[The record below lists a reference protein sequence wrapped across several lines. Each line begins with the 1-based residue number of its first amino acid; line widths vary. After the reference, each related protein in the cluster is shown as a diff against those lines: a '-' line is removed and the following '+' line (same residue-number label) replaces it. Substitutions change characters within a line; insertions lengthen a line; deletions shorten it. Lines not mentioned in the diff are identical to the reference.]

1 MVAPPAPIPQSG
13 PAAEQRTEEA
23 TVTDGPGVRVERDG
37 PVTVVTIDR
46 PERRNALDGP
56 AAAALAD
63 AFRAFDRDPGAAV
76 AVLTGAGGAFCAGAD
91 LKAIAAGEPLP
102 VAADGDGP
110 MGVTRLRLSKPVLAA
125 VEGPAVGGGLEL
137 ALWCDLRVAAEGVT
151 LGVFNRRFG
160 VPLVDLG
167 TVRLPRIVG
176 HGRAMDLILTGR
188 AVGAA
193 EALAMG
199 LVNRVVPDGTARA
212 ATVALAHELA
222 ALPQNALRNDR
233 LSVIEQWGLTEDE
246 AMANELRLG
255 MATLAS
261 GEAATGAAGF
271 MEGRGRHGG
280 ALPADPGAET
290 RQ

>member
-1 MVAPPAPIPQSG
+1 MANG
-13 PAAEQRTEEA
+13 T
-23 TVTDGPGVRVERDG
+23 GVRVDQDG

-46 PERRNALDGP
+46 PERRNAVDRP
-56 AAAALAD
+56 AAAALAG

-91 LKAIAAGEPLP
+91 LKAIAAGEPLR

-137 ALWCDLRVAAEGVT
+137 ALWCDLRVAAEGARF
-151 LGVFNRRFG
+151 GVLNRRVG
-160 VPLVDLG
+160 VPLVDMG

-188 AVGAA
+188 LVGAA

-199 LVNRVVPDGTARA
+199 LVNRVMSDGQALAAA
-212 ATVALAHELA
+212 ATLAGELA
-222 ALPQNALRNDR
+222 ALPQTALRNDR
-233 LSVIEQWGLTEDE
+233 LSAIGQWGLPEPE
-246 AMANELRLG
+246 AAANELRLG
-255 MATLAS
+255 LDTLAS
-261 GEAATGAAGF
+261 GEAAAGAAGF
-271 MEGRGRHGG
+271 AAGQGRHGG
-280 ALPADPGAET
+280 ALPRGPESET

>member
-1 MVAPPAPIPQSG
+1 M
-13 PAAEQRTEEA
+13 
-23 TVTDGPGVRVERDG
+23 TDGPGVRVERDG

-63 AFRAFDRDPGAAV
+63 AFRAFDRNPGAAV
-76 AVLTGAGGAFCAGAD
+76 AVLTGAGGAFCAGSD
-91 LKAIAAGEPLP
+91 LKAIAAGEPLR
-102 VAADGDGP
+102 VAAEGDGP
-110 MGVTRLRLSKPVLAA
+110 MGVTRLRLSKPALAA
-125 VEGPAVGGGLEL
+125 IEGPAVGGGLEL

-160 VPLVDLG
+160 VPLIDMG

-176 HGRAMDLILTGR
+176 HGRALDLILTGR

-199 LVNRVVPDGTARA
+199 LVNRVVSDGEARA
-212 ATVALAHELA
+212 ATVELARELA
-222 ALPQNALRNDR
+222 ALPQTALRNDR
-233 LSVIEQWGLTEDE
+233 QSVIEQWGLTEDE
-246 AMANELRLG
+246 ALANELRLG

-261 GEAATGAAGF
+261 GETATGAAGF
-271 MEGRGRHGG
+271 MEGRGRHGA
-280 ALPADPGAET
+280 ALPPDPGAET